1 MVNIKKLSNKFM
13 REIPF
18 SALRKQKQKQ
28 SNKTKLTKKRS
39 RSPSRKR
46 KNTRRTKRKPIKVP
60 PRGVIIRKKGK
71 LYRSDGKRLTLIE

>member
-1 MVNIKKLSNKFM
+1 MIDTSIFKKYT
-13 REIPF
+13 EGIPF
-18 SALRKQKQKQ
+18 SALRKQKRAK
-28 SNKTKLTKKRS
+28 KTKKKS

-46 KNTRRTKRKPIKVP
+46 KRSRRTKRKPIRVP

>member
-1 MVNIKKLSNKFM
+1 MVNLSDFTDG
-13 REIPF
+13 IPF
-18 SALRKQKQKQ
+18 SFMRKQKRAK
-28 SNKTKLTKKRS
+28 KTKKNKRS

-46 KNTRRTKRKPIKVP
+46 RITRRTKRKPIRVP

>member
-1 MVNIKKLSNKFM
+1 MIKLSNFDFSRFKD
-13 REIPF
+13 EGIPF
-18 SALRKQKQKQ
+18 SALRKQKRAK
-28 SNKTKLTKKRS
+28 KTKKRS

-46 KNTRRTKRKPIKVP
+46 KRTRRTKRKPIKIP

>member
-1 MVNIKKLSNKFM
+1 MIKLSDFTDG
-13 REIPF
+13 IPF
-18 SALRKQKQKQ
+18 SFMRKQK
-28 SNKTKLTKKRS
+28 NKKAKKTKKRS

-71 LYRSDGKRLTLIE
+71 LYKSDGKRLTLIE

>member
-1 MVNIKKLSNKFM
+1 MIDIKKISDFTDG
-13 REIPF
+13 IPF
-18 SALRKQKQKQ
+18 SFMRKQK
-28 SNKTKLTKKRS
+28 NKKAKKTKKRG

-46 KNTRRTKRKPIKVP
+46 KRTRKTKRKPIRVP

>member
-18 SALRKQKQKQ
+18 SALRK
-28 SNKTKLTKKRS
+28 LTKKTKKKS

-46 KNTRRTKRKPIKVP
+46 RRTRRTKRKPIKVP

-71 LYRSDGKRLTLIE
+71 LYKSDGKRLTLIE